1 MKILLVE
8 DNHDIRETLR
18 ANLESELFTVDSV
31 DNGESGSYLA
41 RTNYYD
47 LIIMDYMLPRRNGL
61 QVCSEIR
68 QANRNA
74 PIIMISVCEKVTEKI
89 ALLEAGA
96 DDFLQKPFSF
106 LELLARIRA
115 ITRRPY
121 NVSGAILNMDDITID
136 ITKQSVTRN
145 GRDVYLTRKEFMLL
159 ECFAR
164 NRGRVVSRGFINENV
179 WENDSNPFSNTIEAH
194 VRNLR
199 KKLDGGRAVLI
210 KTVPGRGYI
219 VE

>member
-18 ANLESELFTVDSV
+18 TNLECELFTVDCV
-31 DNGESGSYLA
+31 NNGEEGSYLA

-47 LIIMDYMLPRRNGL
+47 LIVMDYMLPRRNGL
-61 QVCSEIR
+61 QVCKEIR
-68 QANRNA
+68 HANKNA
-74 PIIMISVCEKVTEKI
+74 PIIMISVCDNVPEKV

-96 DDFLQKPFSF
+96 DDYLQKPFSF
-106 LELLARIRA
+106 SELLARIRA
-115 ITRRPY
+115 VTRRPQM
-121 NVSGAILNMDDITID
+121 VIGTTLSIDDMTLD
-136 ITKQSVTRN
+136 TQRQYVTRK
-145 GRDVYLTRKEFMLL
+145 GKIIYLTRKEFMLL

-164 NRGRVVSRGFINENV
+164 NRGRVVSRGYINDSV
-179 WENDSNPFSNTIEAH
+179 WQNDSNPFSNTIEAH

-199 KKLDGGRAVLI
+199 KKLDGGRAKLI
-210 KTVPGRGYI
+210 RTVPGRGYI

>member
-18 ANLESELFTVDSV
+18 ENLESELFTVDCV
-31 DNGESGSYLA
+31 NNGESGSYMA

-47 LIIMDYMLPRRNGL
+47 LIVMDYMMPRRNGL
-61 QVCSEIR
+61 QVCKEIR
-68 QANRNA
+68 EAGKSA
-74 PIIMISVCEKVTEKI
+74 PIIMISVCDKVPEKV

-106 LELLARIRA
+106 SELLARIRA
-115 ITRRPY
+115 VTRRPSQF
-121 NVSGAILNMDDITID
+121 NSSTLSIDDIDLD
-136 ITKQSVTRN
+136 INRQSVTRN
-145 GRDVYLTRKEFMLL
+145 GKRVYLTRKEFMLL

-164 NRGRVVSRGFINENV
+164 NRGRVVSRGYISESV
-179 WENDSNPFSNTIEAH
+179 WENDTNPFSNTIEAH

-199 KKLDGGRAVLI
+199 KKLDGGRNTLI
-210 KTVPGRGYI
+210 RTVPGRGYI

>member
-8 DNHDIRETLR
+8 DNHDIRETLKM
-18 ANLESELFTVDSV
+18 NLESEMFTVDCT
-31 DNGESGSYLA
+31 DNGDSASYLA

-47 LIIMDYMLPRRNGL
+47 LILLDYMLPNKNGL
-61 QVCSEIR
+61 QVCKEVR
-68 QANRNA
+68 TAGKKA
-74 PIIMISVCEKVTEKI
+74 PIIIISVCGKVPEKV

-96 DDFLQKPFSF
+96 DDYLQKPFSF
-106 LELLARIRA
+106 SELLARIRA

-121 NVSGAILNMDDITID
+121 QINSPILTIEDVSLDIARQNVS
-136 ITKQSVTRN
+136 RN
-145 GRDVYLTRKEFMLL
+145 GENIYLTRKEFMLL

-164 NRGRVVSRGFINENV
+164 NRGRIVSRGFINENV

-194 VRNLR
+194 IRNLR
-199 KKLDGGRAVLI
+199 KKLDDRKAQLI

>member
-18 ANLESELFTVDSV
+18 ENLESELFTVDCV

-47 LIIMDYMLPRRNGL
+47 LIVMDYMLPRRNGL
-61 QVCSEIR
+61 QVCKEIR
-68 QANRNA
+68 DANKNA
-74 PIIMISVCEKVTEKI
+74 PIIMISVCEKVPEKV

-96 DDFLQKPFSF
+96 DDYLQKPFSF
-106 LELLARIRA
+106 SELLARIRA
-115 ITRRPY
+115 ITRRPQSF
-121 NVSGAILNMDDITID
+121 NSSALSIDDVDID
-136 ITKQSVTRN
+136 ITRQSVTRK
-145 GRDVYLTRKEFMLL
+145 GRKIYLTRKEFMLL

-164 NRGRVVSRGFINENV
+164 NRGRIVSRGYINENV
-179 WENDSNPFSNTIEAH
+179 WENESNPFSNTIEAH
-194 VRNLR
+194 IRNLR
-199 KKLDGGRAVLI
+199 KKLDGGRAKLI
-210 KTVPGRGYI
+210 RTVPGRGYI

>member
-18 ANLESELFTVDSV
+18 ENLESELFTVDCV
-31 DNGESGSYLA
+31 DNGESGSYMA

-61 QVCSEIR
+61 QVCKEIR
-68 QANRNA
+68 NANRNA
-74 PIIMISVCEKVTEKI
+74 PIIMVSVCDRVPEKV

-96 DDFLQKPFSF
+96 DDYLQKPFSF
-106 LELLARIRA
+106 RELLARIRA
-115 ITRRPY
+115 ITRRPQSF
-121 NVSGAILNMDDITID
+121 NTSTLSIDDVDLD
-136 ITKQSVTRN
+136 ITKQSVIRN
-145 GRDVYLTRKEFMLL
+145 GKRVYLTRKEFMLL

-164 NRGRVVSRGFINENV
+164 NRGRVVSRGYINESV
-179 WENDSNPFSNTIEAH
+179 WQNDSNPFSNTIEAH

-199 KKLDGGRAVLI
+199 KKLDGGRADLI

>member
-8 DNHDIRETLR
+8 DNHDIRETLKKH
-18 ANLESELFTVDSV
+18 LESELFTVDST

-41 RTNYYD
+41 RTSYYD
-47 LIIMDYMLPRRNGL
+47 LIILDYMLPRKNGL
-61 QVCSEIR
+61 EVCNEIR
-68 QANRNA
+68 CAHKNA
-74 PIIMISVCEKVTEKI
+74 PIIMISICAKVPEKV

-96 DDFLQKPFSF
+96 DDYLQKPFSF
-106 LELLARIRA
+106 NELLARIRA

-121 NVSGAILNMDDITID
+121 HINNSILTIEDVTLDVARQNVS
-136 ITKQSVTRN
+136 RN
-145 GRDVYLTRKEFMLL
+145 GKDIYLTRKEFMLL

-164 NRGRVVSRGFINENV
+164 NRGRIVSRGFINENV

-199 KKLDGGRAVLI
+199 KKIDGGKANLI

>member
-18 ANLESELFTVDSV
+18 ENLESELFTVDCV
-31 DNGESGSYLA
+31 DNGEDGSYLA

-47 LIIMDYMLPRRNGL
+47 LIIMDYMLPRRSGL
-61 QVCSEIR
+61 QVCKEVR
-68 QANRNA
+68 DANKHA
-74 PIIMISVCEKVTEKI
+74 PIIMISVCDRVPEKI

-96 DDFLQKPFSF
+96 DDYLQKPFSF
-106 LELLARIRA
+106 NELLARIRA
-115 ITRRPY
+115 VTRRPQGI
-121 NVSGAILNMDDITID
+121 NGLTLDIDDIGLD
-136 ITKQSVTRN
+136 ITRQSVTRKGKN
-145 GRDVYLTRKEFMLL
+145 IYLTRKEFMLL

-164 NRGRVVSRGFINENV
+164 NRGRVVSRGYINESV
-179 WENDSNPFSNTIEAH
+179 WHNDSNPFSNTIEAH

-199 KKLDGGRAVLI
+199 VKLDGGRANLI